1 MNSNTQIVTDAYR
14 IEEMKLFQNQLDSV
28 PHYIFVGKNI
38 EYLPNDDTIPTPN
51 TNQTE
56 STITTYNNMIFGK
69 KISSADF
76 LPVVKNNIWS
86 SGTVYAQYEPTDDS
100 LITKNFYTVVQK
112 GALYNVY
119 KCLFNNNGSASTVEP
134 DGTDAAVFTSPTDKY
149 VWKYLYTFT
158 SADYLKFSVL
168 TDYIPVIA
176 NTSIQAAAVP
186 GTIDVVDVLTPG
198 SGYSNYYSGT
208 LRSQDIRVQGSDTKY
223 ALVENASS
231 VLDIYTGCIIKMTS
245 GPAINQYRK
254 IISYTLISG
263 VKVIGIDSPFTT
275 PPVPGNTYEINP
287 RVIISSDGNET
298 ANCDAIAI
306 INSNGNTVSSIEVL
320 SAGENYRN
328 SNASVLISNAVSVGV
343 TAVLK
348 PLVSPISG
356 HGYDPVKELFAEN
369 ICMSVTFSTDEGGFI
384 PVEND
389 YRTVGIIKDPLFMNV
404 ALPFN
409 QIDQRGSF
417 LPGETL
423 YQIMPQ
429 KLFGDVAVT
438 ANNLTISGSNTYFF
452 DSISNGD
459 YIWITD
465 EIHDT
470 FQKVVSVNSN
480 TSITISSNTNWSNTG
495 CSIFKADILNTGVV
509 SSVNVSTII
518 VDSLHGEFNTNH
530 TRLIGGTT
538 SATTTLNQNTSITI
552 NGSLVN
558 NFLTYIQL
566 SELKGTYITNTH
578 FTQDET
584 IATAS
589 GKAIFH
595 SESNTGVYILNPVNI
610 NSISGI
616 ITGQTS
622 GAQFLITNKY
632 NGNLKLDS
640 GEILYLENI
649 SPIIRANNSS
659 ETVKILFAF

>member
-1 MNSNTQIVTDAYR
+1 MNSNTQIITDAYR
-14 IEEMKLFQNQLDSV
+14 IEEMKLFQNQLDAV

-263 VKVIGIDSPFTT
+263 VKVIEIDSPFTT